1 VEVEWEKSQ
10 LIVYFL
16 RMLRF
21 YYGSH
26 QLGWEREVYKDK
38 WEVKDKDGNLVQE
51 KEGLGLQETI

>member
-1 VEVEWEKSQ
+1 
-10 LIVYFL
+10 
-16 RMLRF
+16 MLRF

-38 WEVKDKDGNLVQE
+38 WEVRDRDGNLVQE